1 MLNNILTWP
10 SLDMTQAS
18 LVCLGV
24 ALLLGIFIA
33 FIYMYR
39 NTYTKSFVITLALLP
54 AMVQTVIMLV
64 NGNLGVGVA
73 VMGTFSLVRFRSV
86 PGSANEICAIFFAMA
101 VGLATGMGLV
111 FYAIA
116 FTAIIG
122 VAMLLYHTL
131 RFGEGSA
138 NRRLLKIIIPEDL
151 DYTDVF
157 TDIFAKYTRTY
168 RLERIQTTNLGSL
181 FELRY
186 TVMLKD
192 VRQEK
197 EMLDQIRQRRNVIR
211 TPLFGPYAVC
221 VPGEASGIC

>member
-24 ALLLGIFIA
+24 ALLLGIVIA
-33 FIYMYR
+33 CIYMYR

-54 AMVQTVIMLV
+54 AMVQTVIMLA

-101 VGLATGMGLV
+101 VGLATGMGLI
-111 FYAIA
+111 FYAVV

-122 VAMLLYHTL
+122 IAMLLYHTL

-138 NRRLLKIIIPEDL
+138 NRRLLKIIIP
-151 DYTDVF
+151 
-157 TDIFAKYTRTY
+157 
-168 RLERIQTTNLGSL
+168 
-181 FELRY
+181 
-186 TVMLKD
+186 
-192 VRQEK
+192 
-197 EMLDQIRQRRNVIR
+197 
-211 TPLFGPYAVC
+211 
-221 VPGEASGIC
+221 